1 MAAAIN
7 RAMPSLTCLDT
18 GEQAILTIVD
28 ATRTHG
34 DGARR
39 VVALSHANLIL
50 RSGEFV
56 AVMGPS
62 GSGKST
68 LLNLAGGLDTPSS
81 GKVLVEGRDLASLNV
96 DRRAAI
102 RRRSI
107 GYVFQDFNLLPSLN
121 AIENVSFPLEL
132 DGWPIRKARKAA
144 LEALRE
150 TGVAELV
157 LRRPEDMSGG
167 QAQRVAIARAL
178 VGRRRLLLAD
188 EPTGALDSAA
198 GTKVME
204 VLRSR
209 ADAGCAVLMVTH
221 EPRFA
226 AWADRTV
233 FIRDG
238 RITDETGATDFD
250 ELFTCDGE
258 DDDDAGDARNSSQH
272 NFRNNPGEQ

>member
-18 GEQAILTIVD
+18 GEQPILTIVD

-39 VVALSHANLIL
+39 VVALNHANLIL

-96 DRRAAI
+96 ARRAAI

-250 ELFTCDGE
+250 ELFTCDGA
-258 DDDDAGDARNSSQH
+258 DDDDAGDARNSSQQ